1 MKTILET
8 QNYQIHS
15 ACTGLGALNG
25 TLLYKPEVVI
35 LDLDIPGKDGIDTI
49 KKIRESF
56 TVPIIAVTSESDSMD
71 NVKALDAGADD
82 YLTKP
87 FSVGEFLTR
96 IRETEK
102 RNTSESPYVN
112 GNFGIY
118 ENGRL
123 KIDFFTGSVYIENK
137 KIYLGRI
144 EYRLL
149 RLMAK
154 NTGKALTYNYILSE
168 VWKSAGSSKSSL
180 LKVFMSKLKKKIE
193 KDFSNPQYIQTC
205 IGVGYR
211 MARI

>member
-1 MKTILET
+1 M
-8 QNYQIHS
+8 
-15 ACTGLGALNG
+15 
-25 TLLYKPEVVI
+25 LYKPEVVI